1 MEDKVTE
8 KEGTSSRG
16 EKTKEKKPTSKD
28 HVIKIVK
35 EHGLEIVLGLGC
47 VGLGATCVRQGQI
60 IEMKEKIIDLQRMRI
75 QDLVSLCEEKDA
87 WFKKLMSEA
96 LKLGSSFAGKC
107 MVDRREMLAGR

>member
-1 MEDKVTE
+1 M
-8 KEGTSSRG
+8 
-16 EKTKEKKPTSKD
+16 KD
-28 HVIKIVK
+28 
-35 EHGLEIVLGLGC
+35 
-47 VGLGATCVRQGQI
+47 
-60 IEMKEKIIDLQRMRI
+60 KIIDLQRMRI

>member
-1 MEDKVTE
+1 MKEKIRE
-8 KEGTSSRG
+8 KEDSSNR
-16 EKTKEKKPTSKD
+16 EEQTEEKKPTNREK
-28 HVIKIVK
+28 VVKFVK

-47 VGLGATCVRQGQI
+47 VGLGATCVRQGHI
-60 IEMKEKIIDLQRMRI
+60 IEMKDKIIELQRMRI

>member
-1 MEDKVTE
+1 MTE
-8 KEGTSSRG
+8 REGTSNCAG
-16 EKTKEKKPTSKD
+16 QTKEKMPTRKD
-28 HVIKIVK
+28 KVIKFVK

-60 IEMKEKIIDLQRMRI
+60 IEMKDKIIDLQRMRI
-75 QDLVSLCEEKDA
+75 QDLVALCEEKDQ

>member
-1 MEDKVTE
+1 MEEKVTE
-8 KEGTSSRG
+8 KESASSSA
-16 EKTKEKKPTSKD
+16 EQTEEKKLTRKGK
-28 HVIKIVK
+28 VVKFVK
-35 EHGLEIVLGLGC
+35 EHGLEIALGLGC

-60 IEMKEKIIDLQRMRI
+60 IEVKDKIIDLQRMRI

-107 MVDRREMLAGR
+107 MVDRREMLVGR